1 MPECATCAPLKT
13 EIVGVGKDLLQ
24 LSLKNIY
31 LKKPTR
37 LKNDFWQLAATSFAK
52 SKENISPP
60 PPHPKN
66 GQPPNQPNKHDLSS
80 FIRSFF
86 RQRTRVRFIILL
98 RRLQPEGFGNKLSG
112 CTFPP
117 FFFTSCACWCVRHA
131 HLATPLFRPPQR

>member
-31 LKKPTR
+31 LKKPAR

-60 PPHPKN
+60 TRKMANHPTNPTTRPFVLYSLFFPAKN
-66 GQPPNQPNKHDLSS
+66 T
-80 FIRSFF
+80 RSLYYPAAA
-86 RQRTRVRFIILL
+86 I
-98 RRLQPEGFGNKLSG
+98 
-112 CTFPP
+112 
-117 FFFTSCACWCVRHA
+117 
-131 HLATPLFRPPQR
+131 AT